1 VIGARLGPYEILA
14 SVGAGGMG
22 EVYRAHDTRL
32 GRDVAIKVLPPH
44 LIDSSEALARFE
56 REARAVA
63 ALNHPNILALHD
75 VGRDGPVSYAVTEL
89 LEGETV
95 RARMSAGP
103 IPPRRALDILA
114 QIARGLGAA
123 HERGIVHR
131 DIKPENL
138 FLTSDGHLKIL
149 DFGVAVRSNGVE
161 TGVNP
166 KSAGLTQPGMIVG
179 TPAYMAPEQ
188 LLAQPATPR
197 SDLFAFGLVA
207 HELLTGSHPFN
218 RQTSGEMLVAILR
231 DDPAPLGPVADA
243 LPAGVALML
252 GRCLEKQPTDRPSSA
267 RDLAIYL
274 ETLGAVPMP
283 AASSPGGP
291 IVLPANAVPMVR
303 QRVLLSAIALLLLVV
318 GLTWGYAGIMAE
330 RVANDVIEND
340 LTRAERLVRRVHG
353 ERFERL
359 TLVAELIA
367 ASPDFKAAT
376 GTDAATVRD
385 VLATHQA
392 SHPGSEVLIALL
404 PDGRVLA
411 RTDRATAAPPTPGDT
426 WLDTF
431 VKQRAD
437 AAVVAIDGRL
447 HHAAAATSSA
457 ADTPF
462 GWVIVADPVDAE
474 FARALGEATQD
485 EIVLLGSGV
494 LGTTIT
500 GADPPW
506 RSREDWR
513 ERGGRP
519 DRSTEI
525 DIGSQRFAAREVAL
539 SEQPALSAVVAKS
552 RDAIVAPFKSI
563 QRGLLVIGLL
573 CTAVALAGAF
583 WVARSTMRAIA
594 PRKSGTRSR
603 QSAVGD
609 PRN

>member
-1 VIGARLGPYEILA
+1 
-14 SVGAGGMG
+14 
-22 EVYRAHDTRL
+22 
-32 GRDVAIKVLPPH
+32 
-44 LIDSSEALARFE
+44 
-56 REARAVA
+56 
-63 ALNHPNILALHD
+63 
-75 VGRDGPVSYAVTEL
+75 
-89 LEGETV
+89 
-95 RARMSAGP
+95 
-103 IPPRRALDILA
+103 
-114 QIARGLGAA
+114 
-123 HERGIVHR
+123 
-131 DIKPENL
+131 
-138 FLTSDGHLKIL
+138 
-149 DFGVAVRSNGVE
+149 
-161 TGVNP
+161 
-166 KSAGLTQPGMIVG
+166 
-179 TPAYMAPEQ
+179 
-188 LLAQPATPR
+188 
-197 SDLFAFGLVA
+197 
-207 HELLTGSHPFN
+207 
-218 RQTSGEMLVAILR
+218 
-231 DDPAPLGPVADA
+231 
-243 LPAGVALML
+243 
-252 GRCLEKQPTDRPSSA
+252 
-267 RDLAIYL
+267 
-274 ETLGAVPMP
+274 
-283 AASSPGGP
+283 
-291 IVLPANAVPMVR
+291 
-303 QRVLLSAIALLLLVV
+303 LLVV

-385 VLATHQA
+385 VLATQQA

-447 HHAAAATSSA
+447 HHAAAATSS
-457 ADTPF
+457 
-462 GWVIVADPVDAE
+462 AE

>member
-75 VGRDGPVSYAVTEL
+75 VGRDGPVSYAVTEM

-103 IPPRRALDILA
+103 VPPKRALDILA
-114 QIARGLGAA
+114 QVARGLGAA

-138 FLTSDGHLKIL
+138 FLTSDGHVKIL
-149 DFGVAVRSNGVE
+149 DFGVAVRSEGVGSE
-161 TGVNP
+161 TN
-166 KSAGLTQPGMIVG
+166 SAGLTQPGMIIG

-207 HELLTGSHPFN
+207 HELLTGTHPFN

-231 DDPAPLGPVADA
+231 DEPAPLGTVADA

-252 GRCLEKQPTDRPSSA
+252 MRCLEKQPTDRPSSA

-274 ETLGAVPMP
+274 ETLGSAPMP
-283 AASSPGGP
+283 VTTTPSGP
-291 IVLPANAVPMVR
+291 IVLPANALPMVR

-330 RVANDVIEND
+330 RVATDVIESD
-340 LTRAERLVRRVHG
+340 LTRAERLVRRVQG
-353 ERFERL
+353 DRFDRL
-359 TLVAELIA
+359 TLIAELIA
-367 ASPDFKAAT
+367 ASPEFKAAT

-385 VLATHQA
+385 VLTSHQA
-392 SHPGSEVLIALL
+392 SHPGSDVLIALL

-411 RTDRATAAPPTPGDT
+411 RTDSATAAPPAPGDT

-431 VKQRAD
+431 VRQRAD
-437 AAVVAIDGRL
+437 AAVVVIDGRL

-457 ADTPF
+457 ADMPF
-462 GWVIVADPVDAE
+462 GWVIAANPVDAE
-474 FARALGEATQD
+474 FARSLGEATQD

-506 RSREDWR
+506 GSQQEWR

-519 DRSTEI
+519 DRSMEI
-525 DIGSQRFAAREVAL
+525 DIGPQRFAAREVEL

-552 RDAIVAPFKSI
+552 RDAIVAPFRSI

-583 WVARSTMRAIA
+583 WVSRSTMR
-594 PRKSGTRSR
+594 SLT
-603 QSAVGD
+603 
-609 PRN
+609 NH